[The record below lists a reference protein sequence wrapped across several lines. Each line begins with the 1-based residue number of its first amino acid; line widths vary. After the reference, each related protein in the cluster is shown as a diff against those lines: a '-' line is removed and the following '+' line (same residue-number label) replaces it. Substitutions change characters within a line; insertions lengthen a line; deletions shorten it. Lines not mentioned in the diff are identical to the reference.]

1 MTVLRRELKSVF
13 GIMLNM
19 TRKGRAKV
27 NTYQLCLP
35 TALLDLARS
44 SLFFTSQR
52 LPTVQRLL
60 HQHNI
65 TKLTLPSSA
74 QKLLCLSHGVKTY
87 AKYTLP
93 NAKYTLHNKIYKIV
107 DFGGKGNC
115 MFLAA
120 AGSLSSIL
128 PNNSHDHK
136 SLRHGVSKWYINH
149 GQ

>member
-115 MFLAA
+115 LFLAA

-136 SLRHGVSKWYINH
+136 SLRHGVSKWYINY
-149 GQ
+149 GL